1 MGPCAVDL
9 PVGFYFH
16 PKDSDLLG
24 YYLYNKVFGKPMKYE
39 VPKINLYGTSEPW
52 KIWKDF
58 GGDDLEIGEDLYFFT
73 TLKTKGTRVS
83 RKAGNGC
90 WHGENSAKVLDPKNE
105 HKVLGFSR
113 RFHYKYPK
121 SDQNGC
127 WIMHEYSL
135 KDYTSMPKSKNS
147 SASDDDGDQLVL
159 CRIRKN
165 DQKLH
170 KNERKRKFNS
180 AAEDH
185 GIDDASVESK
195 SKIQKINIDDHD
207 PIGLTSHEPEFVT
220 NPIGLTQSNH
230 QPEMID
236 DNQLLGDDFDEAL
249 NIAFSYLDGP
259 TIIDN
264 NTTPQMQSYSSML
277 LCAERE
283 EMGNTTY
290 TDHETSQGIATGS
303 EIIEVTADIGFGT
316 SGETSHEYLD
326 IEDQIAQIN
335 MSEPD
340 YLQLD
345 DHVFE
350 MSPFDDHVFEMGPFD
365 DDDPQ

>member
-1 MGPCAVDL
+1 MGPCAVEL

-24 YYLYNKVFGKPMKYE
+24 YYLHNEVFGKPMKYE

-58 GGDDLEIGEDLYFFT
+58 GGDGLEIGEDLYFFT

-105 HKVLGFSR
+105 QKVLGFSR
-113 RFHYKYPK
+113 RFHYKNPK

-135 KDYTSMPKSKNS
+135 KDYPSKPKSKNS
-147 SASDDDGDQLVL
+147 SVSDDDGDQLVL

-170 KNERKRKFNS
+170 KNERKRKFKS

-185 GIDDASVESK
+185 GIDDAPVQSK
-195 SKIQKINIDDHD
+195 SKIQKINIDDQD

-283 EMGNTTY
+283 EMGNTPY
-290 TDHETSQGIATGS
+290 TDHETECHTSQSFFTGS
-303 EIIEVTADIGFGT
+303 EFIEVTDDIGFGT
-316 SGETSHEYLD
+316 SEETSHEYLD
-326 IEDQIAQIN
+326 IDDQIAQIN

-350 MSPFDDHVFEMGPFD
+350 MSPFDD
-365 DDDPQ
+365 DDPQ